1 MLKILSGHDIKNL
14 DRYTIEKQNITSLK
28 LMDRAVNVFLNWYT
42 SNYSSKESI
51 NIFCGVGNNGGDG
64 LQAACILKEKGY
76 KVEIYIVGD
85 SKRFTKE
92 CLYHLK
98 NAKNKKIKI
107 VSITNESQSQISKSD
122 IIIDAIFGSGLSRK
136 LDTLTSKLV
145 DYINSSKSKIISIDI
160 PTGIPA
166 NSYIKSNFIRSDVTL
181 TFQLPKLSFYM
192 PEYSNY
198 LGKIIV
204 LDIGLEKTFIENA
217 YGIAF
222 FIEERDIKNKILSRP
237 NNSHKGNFGHG
248 LIIAG
253 SRGMMGACVL
263 ALRAALKSGMGLL
276 TSYTAKKGEIIVQT
290 SVPEAMIII
299 DNEMDAISSFP
310 PLDPYSVVGIGPGIG
325 TSKITTNM
333 LEDFFKNVN
342 VPVVID
348 ADAINIIASN
358 KEILNFVPENSVLTP
373 HPKEFKRLVGDYVDS
388 FKRIELQKELSKKYK
403 VNILVKG
410 AYSTMTNSS
419 GELFI
424 NSTGNPGMATGGSG
438 DVLTGIITGLIGRGY
453 SPFDAMIIGVF
464 IHGYAGDISKGEL
477 GEESL
482 MASDLIDNLPKSFKK
497 IID

>member
-1 MLKILSGHDIKNL
+1 MLKILSGNDIKNL
-14 DRYTIEKQNITSLK
+14 DLYTIEKQNITSLD
-28 LMDRAVNVFLNWYT
+28 LMDRAVDVFVKWYT
-42 SNYSSKESI
+42 LNYSSKESI

-64 LQAACILKEKGY
+64 LLASCILKDKGY
-76 KVEIYIVGD
+76 NVRVYFVGD
-85 SKRFTKE
+85 VNKLSEE

-98 NAKNKKIKI
+98 STEKKDIEVNYLNSISDNKIY
-107 VSITNESQSQISKSD
+107 NSD
-122 IIIDAIFGSGLSRK
+122 VIIDAIFGSGLSRK
-136 LDTLTSKLV
+136 LDESTSKYV
-145 DYINSSKSKIISIDI
+145 DYINSRNSVIISIDI
-160 PTGIPA
+160 PTGMP
-166 NSYIKSNFIRSDVTL
+166 SELFIKSNFIRSDFTL
-181 TFQLPKLSFYM
+181 TFQLPKLSFYL

-198 LGKIIV
+198 TGEVIV
-204 LDIGLEKTFIENA
+204 LDIGLEKEFINNSDCIA
-217 YGIAF
+217 Y
-222 FIEERDIKNKILSRP
+222 FIQESDIKNKIQLRS

-248 LIIAG
+248 LIISG
-253 SRGMMGACVL
+253 SRGKMGACVL
-263 ALRAALKSGMGLL
+263 ALKAALKSGIGLL
-276 TSYTAKKGEIIVQT
+276 TCYTAKKGEIIIQT
-290 SVPEAMIII
+290 SVPEAMTII
-299 DNEMDAISSFP
+299 DKEMDVISSFP
-310 PLDPYSVVGIGPGIG
+310 PLDPYSVVGIGPGLG
-325 TSKITTNM
+325 TLSLTQKM
-333 LEDFFKNVN
+333 LIDFFNNVN

-358 KEILNFVPENSVLTP
+358 KEILNSIPKNSVLTP
-373 HPKEFKRLVGDYVDS
+373 HPKEFKRLVGEYADS
-388 FKRIELQKELSKKYK
+388 SKRIELQKELSKKYK

>member
-1 MLKILSGHDIKNL
+1 MLKILSGNDIKNL

-42 SNYSSKESI
+42 SNYSSKENI

-85 SKRFTKE
+85 FKRFTKE

-107 VSITNESQSQISKSD
+107 VSITNESKSQISKSD
-122 IIIDAIFGSGLSRK
+122 IIIDAIIGSGLSRK
-136 LDTLTSKLV
+136 LNASTSKLV
-145 DYINSSKSKIISIDI
+145 DYINSSNSTIISIDI

-166 NSYIKSNFIRSDVTL
+166 NSYIKSNFIKANFTL

-198 LGKIIV
+198 IGKIIV

-217 YGIAF
+217 DGIAS
-222 FIEERDIKNKILSRP
+222 FIEERDIKNKMLFRP

-253 SRGMMGACVL
+253 SRGKMGACLL
-263 ALRAALKSGMGLL
+263 ALRAALKSGIGLL
-276 TSYTAKKGEIIVQT
+276 TCYTTKKGEIIVQT
-290 SVPEAMIII
+290 SVPEAMTIV

-310 PLDPYSVVGIGPGIG
+310 PLDSYSVVGIGPGIG
-325 TSKITTNM
+325 TSNITINM
-333 LEDFFKNVN
+333 LEDFFKNIN

-358 KEILNFVPENSVLTP
+358 KEILNSIPENSVLTP
-373 HPKEFKRLVGDYVDS
+373 HPKEFKRLVGEYVDS
-388 FKRIELQKELSKKYK
+388 SKRIELQKVLSKKYK

-464 IHGYAGDISKGEL
+464 IHGFSGDISKGEL

-482 MASDLIDNLPKSFKK
+482 MASDLIDNLPRSFKK
-497 IID
+497 IIN

>member
-1 MLKILSGHDIKNL
+1 MLKILSGDDIKNL

-28 LMDRAVNVFLNWYT
+28 LMDRAVNIFLNWYT

-92 CLYHLK
+92 CLCHLK
-98 NAKNKKIKI
+98 SAKNKKIKI
-107 VSITNESQSQISKSD
+107 VSITNELQSQISKSD

-136 LDTLTSKLV
+136 LDTSTSKLV
-145 DYINSSKSKIISIDI
+145 DYINSSKSK
-160 PTGIPA
+160 
-166 NSYIKSNFIRSDVTL
+166 FIRSDVTL

-217 YGIAF
+217 YGIES
-222 FIEERDIKNKILSRP
+222 FIEKRDIKNKILSRP

-310 PLDPYSVVGIGPGIG
+310 PFSVVGIGPGIG
-325 TSKITTNM
+325 TSKITINM

-403 VNILVKG
+403 INILVKG

-464 IHGYAGDISKGEL
+464 IHGYSGDISKGEL

>member
-1 MLKILSGHDIKNL
+1 
-14 DRYTIEKQNITSLK
+14 
-28 LMDRAVNVFLNWYT
+28 
-42 SNYSSKESI
+42 
-51 NIFCGVGNNGGDG
+51 
-64 LQAACILKEKGY
+64 
-76 KVEIYIVGD
+76 
-85 SKRFTKE
+85 
-92 CLYHLK
+92 
-98 NAKNKKIKI
+98 
-107 VSITNESQSQISKSD
+107 
-122 IIIDAIFGSGLSRK
+122 
-136 LDTLTSKLV
+136 
-145 DYINSSKSKIISIDI
+145 
-160 PTGIPA
+160 
-166 NSYIKSNFIRSDVTL
+166 
-181 TFQLPKLSFYM
+181 M

-464 IHGYAGDISKGEL
+464 IHGYSGDISKGEL